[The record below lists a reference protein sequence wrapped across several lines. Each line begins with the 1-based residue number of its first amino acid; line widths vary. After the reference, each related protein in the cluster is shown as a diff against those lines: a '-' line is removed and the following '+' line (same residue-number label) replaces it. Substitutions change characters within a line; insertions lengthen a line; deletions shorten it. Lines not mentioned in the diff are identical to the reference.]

1 MKNGIAWALVVV
13 LVVVLGGLPLGA
25 CLPRPAADVAA
36 ENTRYA
42 LELEKC
48 ELLASTCLGYVACRQ
63 RVAAAHGRAY
73 SGRCVP

>member
-13 LVVVLGGLPLGA
+13 LVGLPLGA

-48 ELLASTCLGYVACRQ
+48 ELLASTCLGYVECR
-63 RVAAAHGRAY
+63 RRAAAALGRSY
-73 SGRCVP
+73 SGRCLP